1 MKTTLLPLLI
11 LIALSSCRTT
21 LQIDK
26 MSQFR
31 GEYTLATSNEKY
43 GVLDSNFKF
52 VLDPI
57 YDEIIHYPLSEYSFE
72 HQFYGTIKDVLYIK
86 TIGKDTIDRKINNK
100 DTLPFLLKNQGFYYQ
115 DAHIKSSNNYYVVT
129 GNNDWGAIKTNG
141 DSMIPFEYDQ
151 IALGL
156 DSQLVATKGFYGI
169 QDNVVYDA
177 NGKVIWKTYNVP
189 IMAWEEVNLYWFIFL
204 GQRSELRDQSNGKFE
219 LIEKFDYTNVIMAG
233 KNSWVQEGETWF
245 LIDSKF
251 EPISKTVDSL
261 QMNAN
266 WGAVW
271 KDGKVALVDKNGEF
285 ISGFSYTGTKDQY
298 ISKEKRIVA
307 YHPNAVDIL
316 DMTGHI
322 KKKIRLKKLK
332 N

>member
-57 YDEIIHYPLSEYSFE
+57 YDEIVHYPLSEYSFE

-86 TIGKDTIDRKINNK
+86 TNGKDTIDKKVNSK
-100 DTLPFLLKNQGFYYQ
+100 DNFPFLLKNQGFYYQ
-115 DAHIKSSNNYYVVT
+115 DAHIKSSNNYYLVT

-141 DSMIPFEYDQ
+141 DSVIPFEYDQ

-156 DSQLVATKGFYGI
+156 DSQLVATKGFYSM
-169 QDNVVYDA
+169 QDNVVYDV

-189 IMAWEEVNLYWFIFL
+189 
-204 GQRSELRDQSNGKFE
+204 
-219 LIEKFDYTNVIMAG
+219 
-233 KNSWVQEGETWF
+233 
-245 LIDSKF
+245 
-251 EPISKTVDSL
+251 
-261 QMNAN
+261 
-266 WGAVW
+266 
-271 KDGKVALVDKNGEF
+271 
-285 ISGFSYTGTKDQY
+285 
-298 ISKEKRIVA
+298 
-307 YHPNAVDIL
+307 
-316 DMTGHI
+316 
-322 KKKIRLKKLK
+322 
-332 N
+332 